1 MKKQKQI
8 NLDKL
13 IKQQNL
19 LKKLKTGIETIQSIP
34 QETQGTK
41 SPTIGSIAKDPQ
53 IDRNHLKQ
61 YVVT

>member
-19 LKKLKTGIETIQSIP
+19 VKKLKLGIQTVQSIP

-41 SPTIGSIAKDPQ
+41 SATIGSIAKDLQ
-53 IDRNHLKQ
+53 IDGNHLKQ
-61 YVVT
+61 YVFT